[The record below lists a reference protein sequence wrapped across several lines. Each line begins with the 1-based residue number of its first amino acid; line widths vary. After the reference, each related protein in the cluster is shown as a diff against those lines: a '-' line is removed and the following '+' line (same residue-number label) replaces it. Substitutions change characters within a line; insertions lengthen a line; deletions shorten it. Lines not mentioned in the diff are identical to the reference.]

1 MKKLIYSIFFFI
13 IIFITAAVTYLSTIG
28 YETTKFN
35 QLIREEIKEKEPNI
49 EVLIKRIKIKLDLK
63 KFNLFLATSEPTI
76 VYQDVKIPV
85 LDIKAYFKLL
95 SLLEAKPNLERIIL
109 NIGSFKTQDLQKI
122 AVRIKPSNF
131 KSYLL
136 NNIIKGEVVK
146 SNFDLSLSNNL
157 RIKDYKINGKIKNL
171 NTKIS
176 KDTIINDISFNFVLD
191 KNLILLNSIKTNFKK
206 IFITNGTIKIEKK
219 EKIEISGKFNSKF
232 DLKKNEIINLFSKR
246 KIDFFEKNI
255 IKTRGTALH
264 EFALELSSTLE
275 LLDYDYSTNGKID
288 EAKILF
294 KENFKPKIFEK
305 AVKKILFEKT
315 NFKINLNKKNK
326 NSLILE
332 GNYKTNNSEYK
343 KLKVLNNLN
352 FKNSDFTVELDMG
365 EDLFIDLIN
374 FKTNKEKK
382 GTVKSRFII
391 GNNGLDIRSF
401 EFNEE
406 KNLIKIKNLKI
417 DKKNQI
423 DVLKN
428 IKIYTFKD
436 GSKNNDFEI
445 SFGKKVLIK
454 GQKYDATFLLNQ
466 FTNQKESI
474 LLKKINNEIE
484 IDLKTLF
491 TKSLIPLNNFRL
503 IGKIEKG
510 EFVKISSKS
519 EFKDNKYLDISLK
532 RDEGKNRILEVY
544 SDLPRAILADYK
556 FFEGIKEGK
565 LLYTSVIDKSGSVSK
580 LTIENFK
587 VTKAP
592 AFATLLTL
600 ADLGGIADLL
610 SGDGMSFDILEIN
623 LKEDK
628 NTQTIEEI
636 LALGPSV
643 SLQLDGYI
651 EKKTGLVSLSGTMVP
666 AKMLN
671 NLISKIP
678 VVGDILVGEKAGEGV
693 FGVSFKMKGL
703 PGKIKTTVNPVK
715 TLTPRFITRALEKRK
730 KEKSK

>member
-1 MKKLIYSIFFFI
+1 M
-13 IIFITAAVTYLSTIG
+13 STIG

-232 DLKKNEIINLFSKR
+232 DLKKNEIVNLFSKR
-246 KIDFFEKNI
+246 KIDFFEKNT

-294 KENFKPKIFEK
+294 KENFKQI
-305 AVKKILFEKT
+305 
-315 NFKINLNKKNK
+315 
-326 NSLILE
+326 
-332 GNYKTNNSEYK
+332 
-343 KLKVLNNLN
+343 
-352 FKNSDFTVELDMG
+352 
-365 EDLFIDLIN
+365 
-374 FKTNKEKK
+374 
-382 GTVKSRFII
+382 SRF
-391 GNNGLDIRSF
+391 D
-401 EFNEE
+401 
-406 KNLIKIKNLKI
+406 
-417 DKKNQI
+417 
-423 DVLKN
+423 
-428 IKIYTFKD
+428 
-436 GSKNNDFEI
+436 
-445 SFGKKVLIK
+445 
-454 GQKYDATFLLNQ
+454 LNQ
-466 FTNQKESI
+466 NA
-474 LLKKINNEIE
+474 NYEIW
-484 IDLKTLF
+484 K
-491 TKSLIPLNNFRL
+491 R
-503 IGKIEKG
+503 
-510 EFVKISSKS
+510 
-519 EFKDNKYLDISLK
+519 NK
-532 RDEGKNRILEVY
+532 
-544 SDLPRAILADYK
+544 
-556 FFEGIKEGK
+556 
-565 LLYTSVIDKSGSVSK
+565 
-580 LTIENFK
+580 
-587 VTKAP
+587 
-592 AFATLLTL
+592 
-600 ADLGGIADLL
+600 
-610 SGDGMSFDILEIN
+610 
-623 LKEDK
+623 
-628 NTQTIEEI
+628 
-636 LALGPSV
+636 
-643 SLQLDGYI
+643 
-651 EKKTGLVSLSGTMVP
+651 
-666 AKMLN
+666 
-671 NLISKIP
+671 
-678 VVGDILVGEKAGEGV
+678 
-693 FGVSFKMKGL
+693 
-703 PGKIKTTVNPVK
+703 
-715 TLTPRFITRALEKRK
+715 
-730 KEKSK
+730 